1 MRRRANTAASRLNH
15 QAFRAALQGAVDISH
30 THRAIAQKEKAM
42 RTTRNIP
49 LELAQHQRERGEAL
63 TKDDFRRLG
72 YTEEQLT
79 TAIVTQAAAL
89 FAGMTD
95 RRAA

>member
-1 MRRRANTAASRLNH
+1 MR
-15 QAFRAALQGAVDISH
+15 QA
-30 THRAIAQKEKAM
+30 
-42 RTTRNIP
+42 RNIP
-49 LELAQHQRERGEAL
+49 LELAQIQRERGEAL
-63 TKDDFRRLG
+63 TKEDFRRLG

-89 FAGMTD
+89 FAGMTE